1 MAMQRFIKKCEEF
14 TICASTGDENTL
26 FTDGYPENIAIYHI
40 TTIGNIKMAKPFVA
54 EYVTLDSSSNKFV
67 DVKSYLFEQRVYLSS
82 TPYKLYGFNSHDTDQ
97 DWNGNLVTESFTG
110 DDNSWLICFSGNPTI
125 NGVEM
130 NELDYAKLTSKDYTV
145 NLNGAVVAIFTK
157 V

>member
-1 MAMQRFIKKCEEF
+1 MPSGITFVYF
-14 TICASTGDENTL
+14 LPD
-26 FTDGYPENIAIYHI
+26 YPSRVVKFDMSEMHKVKGGGIAIGTERNANTFKNNPRKLFNHI
-40 TTIGNIKMAKPFVA
+40 SGSVGNA
-54 EYVTLDSSSNKFV
+54 DGNKFV

-82 TPYKLYGFNSHDTDQ
+82 TPYKLYGFNSHDTSQ

-130 NELDYAKLTSKDYTV
+130 EELDYAKLT
-145 NLNGAVVAIFTK
+145 
-157 V
+157 